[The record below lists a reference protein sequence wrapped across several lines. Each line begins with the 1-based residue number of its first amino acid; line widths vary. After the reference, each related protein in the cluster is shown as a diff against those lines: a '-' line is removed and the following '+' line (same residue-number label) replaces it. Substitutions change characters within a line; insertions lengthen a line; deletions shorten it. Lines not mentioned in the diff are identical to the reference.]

1 MTVTRTSVAAGNVKA
16 YDPIWAAIRREA
28 EEAMRAE
35 PALGSFVFAT
45 VLSHERLEEA
55 ICHRLAQRLDHSD
68 VDAGLI
74 NQTFLGVVAAK
85 PELGA
90 SFRADLAAVFDRDP
104 ACTRY
109 LEPLLYFKGFHAL
122 VTYRFAHELWQS
134 GRRDYSLYLQSQSS
148 RMFGVDIHPAARF
161 GKGIMLDHATG
172 FVVGETAVVGD
183 NCSFL
188 HGVTLGGSGKE
199 SGDRHPKIGNN
210 VLIGAG
216 AKVLGNIRVG
226 NCSRVAAGSVVLSE
240 VPMNTTVAGV
250 PARVVGDAGCS
261 EPARTMDQGLGPE
274 DCGCGGRKE

>member
-1 MTVTRTSVAAGNVKA
+1 MTRKSVAADNVKA

-134 GRRDYSLYLQSQSS
+134 GRRDYALYLQSQSS

-188 HGVTLGGSGKE
+188 HAVTLGGSGKE
-199 SGDRHPKIGNN
+199 TGDRHPKIGNN

-250 PARVVGDAGCS
+250 PARIVGDAGCS
-261 EPARTMDQGLGPE
+261 EPARTMDQGLGPD
-274 DCGCGGRKE
+274 DCGCGSGHKE